1 MHATYGPLFGKL
13 SDEAKAAQ
21 LAKLADK
28 LTKLEAMLG
37 SKPFL
42 NGDKFTISDCCKSKA
57 GAGRWGR
64 GKWPAPATAAL
75 TPRRPTPF

>member
-1 MHATYGPLFGKL
+1 VHATYGPLFGKL
-13 SDEAKAAQ
+13 DADAKAAQ

-42 NGDKFTISDCCKSKA
+42 NGDKFTISDC
-57 GAGRWGR
+57 
-64 GKWPAPATAAL
+64 
-75 TPRRPTPF
+75 